1 MIEKR
6 TLKNG
11 RRVYRV
17 RWREAGRGSREHM
30 RSFDRR
36 EDAVR
41 FETEMRRRKQL
52 GELAGFEASKVTLG
66 EFAREW
72 WRRYASTE
80 LARSTQERYASM
92 WDLHVL
98 PRLGDLQLRQLT
110 PGVVDEFQSE
120 LRAAG
125 AGEPTIRK
133 TLALLQAVCRE
144 AVTWGRLT
152 SNPVKPVRKRAVVRQ
167 RAVRPLLPAA
177 VERLRRELPTDRDA
191 VLVSMLAYDLRH
203 SFVSLLIA
211 EGRSIVDV
219 ARQAGHSATMALD
232 TYGHVFDELDGAGRI
247 VPEEAI
253 REARADPVRTAP
265 ARVVSEK
272 NKTPRFAGS
281 L

>member
-17 RWREAGRGSREHM
+17 RWREAGRGSREHL

-98 PRLGDLQLRQLT
+98 PRLGDL
-110 PGVVDEFQSE
+110 S
-120 LRAAG
+120 
-125 AGEPTIRK
+125 
-133 TLALLQAVCRE
+133 
-144 AVTWGRLT
+144 
-152 SNPVKPVRKRAVVRQ
+152 S
-167 RAVRPLLPAA
+167 
-177 VERLRRELPTDRDA
+177 
-191 VLVSMLAYDLRH
+191 
-203 SFVSLLIA
+203 
-211 EGRSIVDV
+211 
-219 ARQAGHSATMALD
+219 
-232 TYGHVFDELDGAGRI
+232 
-247 VPEEAI
+247 
-253 REARADPVRTAP
+253 
-265 ARVVSEK
+265 
-272 NKTPRFAGS
+272 GS
-281 L
+281 